1 MINYV
6 KNRAVAAA
14 GLIIE
19 GLNNSSDTESL
30 SNKECDNEEVGY
42 CLIKVVVSVLS
53 CLNGGCW
60 RL

>member
-42 CLIKVVVSVLS
+42 CLIEVVVSV
-53 CLNGGCW
+53 
-60 RL
+60 